1 MSTRLIGGVIMTHG
15 DDNGLILPP
24 RIAPYQVVIVPI
36 PRGNWQETVLP
47 KAKEI
52 QASLQ
57 ARGVRVFL
65 DDRDSQT
72 PGWKFAEWELRGVP
86 LRMEIGPK
94 DLEKSAVMVARRD
107 TRTKESMPMDG
118 LADAVVAKLDE
129 IQAAL
134 LQRARDVPR
143 GAHDARRQLRRVQER
158 RWKGVRD
165 SSSPAGAA
173 ARSARRRS
181 RPRRRRRCGT
191 FPSAAPTSSG
201 TCVKCGK
208 PSPAEAWFAK
218 AY

>member
-1 MSTRLIGGVIMTHG
+1 M
-15 DDNGLILPP
+15 
-24 RIAPYQVVIVPI
+24 PI

-47 KAKEI
+47 KAKEL

-134 LQRARDVPR
+134 LQRARTFRDEHTTRVGSYDEFKSGDGRTSRIRHRRLVRQRGLR
-143 GAHDARRQLRRVQER
+143 GADQGRDAGDAAQHPVRR
-158 RWKGVRD
+158 G
-165 SSSPAGAA
+165 G
-173 ARSARRRS
+173 RRRA
-181 RPRRRRRCGT
+181 R
-191 FPSAAPTSSG
+191 A
-201 TCVKCGK
+201 
-208 PSPAEAWFAK
+208 
-218 AY
+218 